1 MSLYNPKGNR
11 YNFEDPLGLL
21 QKEKEI
27 EEKLKSPSPVT
38 LFIENEAIKRDERRS
53 LLIAKPTQFQLLLE
67 LEEIIKSMIGMVVTF
82 ETKRGYLHGRVVGVG
97 AKFFNVELRGT
108 KKKMIVDFDETLK
121 LRKNYA

>member
-1 MSLYNPKGNR
+1 MNLFNPKGNR
-11 YNFEDPLGLL
+11 YNSEDPLGLL

-27 EEKLKSPSPVT
+27 EEKLKFPSPVT
-38 LFIENEAIKRDERRS
+38 LFIENEARKRDERRS
-53 LLIAKPTQFQLLLE
+53 LLVAKPTQIELLYE

-108 KKKMIVDFDETLK
+108 KNEMIVDFDETLR
-121 LRKNYA
+121 LGKNYA